1 MAKKKRTYEELATEY
16 GLTVDKIKKLKGEG
30 VNVYDPLDVI
40 EATKAKRHRAS
51 GESVLPNHDTPKAS
65 KDVSLGD
72 MKAQLSVGGITID
85 EIKALKEAGLA
96 HKALT
101 AAEKEEGKLIPI
113 SEVEEAQI
121 VDASA
126 VRAMVSKWRNDLP
139 PKLVGLDEVGI
150 QKVMLETEIELLT
163 MLSDSQSEFW
173 KGRPKP

>member
-1 MAKKKRTYEELATEY
+1 MAKKKRTYQELADQY
-16 GLTVDKIKKLKGEG
+16 GLTHGQIKKLADEGVDVYDGLAVVEAQGKKNHKIKGE
-30 VNVYDPLDVI
+30 
-40 EATKAKRHRAS
+40 AT
-51 GESVLPNHDTPKAS
+51 LPNHKPNKTG
-65 KDVSLGD
+65 DVSLAD
-72 MKAQLSVGGITID
+72 LKDQLSVKGITID
-85 EIKALKEAGLA
+85 EIKVLKEAGLA

-101 AAEKEEGKLIPI
+101 AAEKEEGKLVPI
-113 SEVEEAQI
+113 TEVDERDTTIA
-121 VDASA
+121 AA

>member
-51 GESVLPNHDTPKAS
+51 GESVLPNHNTPKSS

-139 PKLVGLDEVGI
+139 PKLVGLGEVDI
-150 QKVMLETEIELLT
+150 QKELLKTEIELLT